1 MIKTDNK
8 GTQLSAYIWTDEVE
22 ESAWKQINNLTIFPH
37 AFHHIAIMP
46 DVHSGYGMP
55 IGGVLATKNV
65 VIPNAVG
72 VDIGCGMNYTQ
83 LDLESSSIIKEN
95 VKVVM
100 GRIRNFIPVGF
111 KHNEYGCNDKDM
123 PDMEKDIVIEKEYDS
138 AKKQLSSLGGGNHF
152 IEMQENSEGNVGIM
166 IHSGS
171 RNLGF
176 QVAKHY
182 NNIAKEKSN
191 LPKDW
196 ELDFLDINDKE
207 GQDYL
212 KAMNY
217 CLEFA
222 LLNRKRMMDKIKNI
236 IIDVY
241 NKYKTSTGHN
251 IKFNNDIDCHHNY
264 AGSETHFG
272 EKVIVHRKGAISA
285 KNGELGIIPG
295 SQGTASY
302 IVEGLGNEDSFMSS
316 SHGSGRLMSRTRAR
330 KELSLEDEK
339 QFLDNQGIIHSIRRE
354 KDLDE
359 APSAYK
365 NIDTVLSNETDL
377 IKPII
382 KLKPLAIIKG

>member
-1 MIKTDNK
+1 MIKTEKK
-8 GTQLSAYIWTDEVE
+8 GSQLSAYIWTDQVE
-22 ESAWKQINNLTIFPH
+22 ESAWKQINNLTIFPY

-55 IGGVLATKNV
+55 IGGVLAAKDV

-83 LDLESSSIIKEN
+83 LDIESSAIIKEN
-95 VKVVM
+95 IKLIM
-100 GRIRNFIPVGF
+100 GKIRESIPVGF
-111 KHNEYGCNDKDM
+111 KHNEHGCNDKDM
-123 PDMEKDIVIEKEYDS
+123 PNMEKDIIIEKEFNS
-138 AKKQLSSLGGGNHF
+138 AKNQLGSLGGGNHF
-152 IEMQENSEGNVGIM
+152 IEIQENLKGNIGIM

-171 RNLGF
+171 RNLGL

-182 NNIAKEKSN
+182 NNIAKEKSK

-196 ELDFLDINDKE
+196 ELDFLDINDKD

-222 LLNRKRMMDKIKNI
+222 LLNRKKMMDKIKNI
-236 IIDVY
+236 ILDIY
-241 NKYKTSTGHN
+241 NKNKISTGQN
-251 IKFNNDIDCHHNY
+251 IKFDNNIDCHHNY
-264 AGSETHFG
+264 AVLETHFG
-272 EKVIVHRKGAISA
+272 EQVMVHRKGAISA
-285 KNGELGIIPG
+285 KKGELGIIPG

-316 SHGSGRLMSRTRAR
+316 SHGSGRLMSRSQAR
-330 KELSLEDEK
+330 KELNLENEKLSLDK
-339 QFLDNQGIIHSIRRE
+339 QGIIHSIRNE

-365 NIDTVLSNETDL
+365 NIDMVLSNETDL

-382 KLKPLAIIKG
+382 KLRPLAIIKG

>member
-1 MIKTDNK
+1 MIKTEKK
-8 GTQLSAYIWTDEVE
+8 GLQLSAYIWTDQVE
-22 ESAWKQINNLTIFPH
+22 ESAWKQINNLTIFPY

-55 IGGVLATKNV
+55 IGGVLAAKDV

-83 LDLESSSIIKEN
+83 LDIESSAIIKEN
-95 VKVVM
+95 IKLIM
-100 GRIRNFIPVGF
+100 GKIRESIPVGF
-111 KHNEYGCNDKDM
+111 KHNEHGCNDKDM
-123 PDMEKDIVIEKEYDS
+123 PNMEKDIIIEKEFNS
-138 AKKQLSSLGGGNHF
+138 AKNQLGSLGGGNHF
-152 IEMQENSEGNVGIM
+152 IEIQENLKGNIGIM

-171 RNLGF
+171 RNLGL

-182 NNIAKEKSN
+182 NNIAKEKSK

-196 ELDFLDINDKE
+196 ELDFLDINDKD

-222 LLNRKRMMDKIKNI
+222 LLNRKKMMDKIKNI
-236 IIDVY
+236 ILDIY
-241 NKYKTSTGHN
+241 NKNKISTGQN
-251 IKFNNDIDCHHNY
+251 IKFDNNIDCHHNY
-264 AGSETHFG
+264 AVLETHFG
-272 EKVIVHRKGAISA
+272 EQVMVHRKGAISA
-285 KNGELGIIPG
+285 KKGELGIIPG

-316 SHGSGRLMSRTRAR
+316 SHGSGRLMSRSQAR
-330 KELSLEDEK
+330 KELNLENEKLSLDK
-339 QFLDNQGIIHSIRRE
+339 QGIIHSIRNE

-365 NIDTVLSNETDL
+365 NIDMVLSNETDL

-382 KLKPLAIIKG
+382 KLRPLAIIKG

>member
-1 MIKTDNK
+1 MIKTENK
-8 GTQLSAYIWTDEVE
+8 GIQLSAYIWADQVE

-55 IGGVLATKNV
+55 IGGVLAAKDV

-83 LDLESSSIIKEN
+83 LDIESSAIIKEN
-95 VKVVM
+95 IKLIM
-100 GRIRNFIPVGF
+100 GKIRESIPVGF
-111 KHNEYGCNDKDM
+111 KHNEHGCNDKDM
-123 PDMEKDIVIEKEYDS
+123 PNMEKDIIIEKEFNS
-138 AKKQLSSLGGGNHF
+138 AKNQLGSLGGGNHF
-152 IEMQENSEGNVGIM
+152 IEIQENLKGNIGIM

-171 RNLGF
+171 RNLGL

-182 NNIAKEKSN
+182 NNIAKEKSK

-196 ELDFLDINDKE
+196 ELDFLDINDKD

-222 LLNRKRMMDKIKNI
+222 LLNRKKMMDKIKNI
-236 IIDVY
+236 ILDIY
-241 NKYKTSTGHN
+241 NKNKISTGQN
-251 IKFNNDIDCHHNY
+251 IKFDNNIDCHHNY
-264 AGSETHFG
+264 AVLETHFG
-272 EKVIVHRKGAISA
+272 EQVMVHRKGAISA
-285 KNGELGIIPG
+285 KKGELGIIPG

-316 SHGSGRLMSRTRAR
+316 SHGSGRLMSRSQAR
-330 KELSLEDEK
+330 KELNLENEKLSLDK
-339 QFLDNQGIIHSIRRE
+339 QGIIHSIRNE

-365 NIDTVLSNETDL
+365 NIDMVLSNETDL

-382 KLKPLAIIKG
+382 KLRPLAIIKG

>member
-1 MIKTDNK
+1 MIKIEKK
-8 GTQLSAYIWTDEVE
+8 GLQLSAYIWTDQVE
-22 ESAWKQINNLTIFPH
+22 ESAWKQINNLTIFPY

-55 IGGVLATKNV
+55 IGGVLAAKDV

-83 LDLESSSIIKEN
+83 LDIESSAIIKEN
-95 VKVVM
+95 IKLIM
-100 GRIRNFIPVGF
+100 GKIRESIPVGF
-111 KHNEYGCNDKDM
+111 KHNEHGCNDKDM
-123 PDMEKDIVIEKEYDS
+123 PNMEKDIIIEKEFNS
-138 AKKQLSSLGGGNHF
+138 AKNQLGSLGGGNHF
-152 IEMQENSEGNVGIM
+152 IEIQENLKGNIGIM

-171 RNLGF
+171 RNLGL

-182 NNIAKEKSN
+182 NNIAKEKSK

-196 ELDFLDINDKE
+196 ELDFLDINDKD

-222 LLNRKRMMDKIKNI
+222 LLNRKKMMDKIKNI
-236 IIDVY
+236 ILDIY
-241 NKYKTSTGHN
+241 NKNKISTGKN
-251 IKFNNDIDCHHNY
+251 IKFDNNIDCHHNY
-264 AGSETHFG
+264 AVLETHFG
-272 EKVIVHRKGAISA
+272 EQVMVHRKGAISA
-285 KNGELGIIPG
+285 KKGELGIIPG

-316 SHGSGRLMSRTRAR
+316 SHGSGRLMSRSQAR
-330 KELSLEDEK
+330 KELNLENEKLSLDK
-339 QFLDNQGIIHSIRRE
+339 QGIIHSIRNE

-365 NIDTVLSNETDL
+365 NIDMVLSNETDL
-377 IKPII
+377 IKTII
-382 KLKPLAIIKG
+382 KLRPLAIIKG

>member
-1 MIKTDNK
+1 MIKTEKK
-8 GTQLSAYIWTDEVE
+8 GLQLSAYIWTDQVE
-22 ESAWKQINNLTIFPH
+22 ESAWKQINNLTIFPY

-55 IGGVLATKNV
+55 IGGVLAAKNV

-83 LDLESSSIIKEN
+83 LDIESSAIIKEN
-95 VKVVM
+95 IKLIM
-100 GRIRNFIPVGF
+100 GKIRESIPVGF
-111 KHNEYGCNDKDM
+111 KHNEHVCNDKDM
-123 PDMEKDIVIEKEYDS
+123 PNMEKDIIIEKEFNS
-138 AKKQLSSLGGGNHF
+138 AKNQLGSLGGGNHF
-152 IEMQENSEGNVGIM
+152 IEIQENLKGNIGIM

-171 RNLGF
+171 RNLGL

-182 NNIAKEKSN
+182 NNIAKEKSK

-196 ELDFLDINDKE
+196 ELDFLDINDKD

-222 LLNRKRMMDKIKNI
+222 LLNRKKMMDKIKNI
-236 IIDVY
+236 ILDIY
-241 NKYKTSTGHN
+241 NKNKTSTGQN
-251 IKFNNDIDCHHNY
+251 IKFDNNIDCHHNY
-264 AGSETHFG
+264 AVLETHFG
-272 EKVIVHRKGAISA
+272 EQVMVHRKGAISA
-285 KNGELGIIPG
+285 KKGELGIIPG

-316 SHGSGRLMSRTRAR
+316 SHGSGRLMSRSQAR
-330 KELSLEDEK
+330 KELNLENEKLSLDK
-339 QFLDNQGIIHSIRRE
+339 QGIIHSIRNE

-365 NIDTVLSNETDL
+365 NIDMVLSNETDL

-382 KLKPLAIIKG
+382 KLRPLAIIKG

>member
-1 MIKTDNK
+1 MIKTEKK
-8 GTQLSAYIWTDEVE
+8 GLQLSAYIWTDQVE
-22 ESAWKQINNLTIFPH
+22 ESAWKQINNLTIFPY

-55 IGGVLATKNV
+55 IGGVLAAKNV

-83 LDLESSSIIKEN
+83 LDIESSAIIKEN
-95 VKVVM
+95 IKLIM
-100 GRIRNFIPVGF
+100 GKIRESIPVGF
-111 KHNEYGCNDKDM
+111 KHNEHGCNDKDM
-123 PDMEKDIVIEKEYDS
+123 PNMEKDIIIEKEFNS
-138 AKKQLSSLGGGNHF
+138 AKNQLGSLGGGNHF
-152 IEMQENSEGNVGIM
+152 IEIQENLKGNIGIM

-171 RNLGF
+171 RNLGL

-182 NNIAKEKSN
+182 NNIAKEKFK

-196 ELDFLDINDKE
+196 ELDFLDINDKD

-222 LLNRKRMMDKIKNI
+222 LLNRKKMMDKIKNI
-236 IIDVY
+236 ILDIY
-241 NKYKTSTGHN
+241 NKNKISTGQN
-251 IKFNNDIDCHHNY
+251 IKFDNNIDCHHNY
-264 AGSETHFG
+264 AVLETHFG
-272 EKVIVHRKGAISA
+272 EQVMVHRKGAISA
-285 KNGELGIIPG
+285 KKGELGIIPG

-316 SHGSGRLMSRTRAR
+316 SHGSGRLMSRSQAR
-330 KELSLEDEK
+330 KELNLENEKLSLDK
-339 QFLDNQGIIHSIRRE
+339 QGIIHSIRNE

-365 NIDTVLSNETDL
+365 NIDMVLSNETDL

-382 KLKPLAIIKG
+382 KLRPLAIIKG

>member
-1 MIKTDNK
+1 MIKTEKK
-8 GTQLSAYIWTDEVE
+8 GIQLSAYIWTDQVE

-55 IGGVLATKNV
+55 IGGVLAAKNV

-83 LDLESSSIIKEN
+83 LDIESSTIVKEN
-95 VKVVM
+95 IKLIM
-100 GRIRNFIPVGF
+100 GMIRESIPVGF
-111 KHNEYGCNDKDM
+111 KHNDNSCNDKEM
-123 PDMEKDIVIEKEYDS
+123 PNVEMDDIVNKEFGS
-138 AKKQLSSLGGGNHF
+138 AKKQLGSLGGGNHF
-152 IEMQENSEGNVGIM
+152 IEIQENSDGNIGIM

-171 RNLGF
+171 RNLGL

-182 NNIAKEKSN
+182 NNIAKEKSK

-196 ELDFLDINDKE
+196 ELDFLDINDKD

-222 LLNRKRMMDKIKNI
+222 LLNRKKMMNKIKNI
-236 IIDVY
+236 IIDIY
-241 NKYKTSTGHN
+241 NKNKISTGQN
-251 IKFNNDIDCHHNY
+251 IKFDNNIDCHHNY
-264 AGSETHFG
+264 AVLETHFG
-272 EKVIVHRKGAISA
+272 EQVMVHRKGAISA
-285 KNGELGIIPG
+285 KKGELGIIPG

-316 SHGSGRLMSRTRAR
+316 SHGSGRLMSRSQAR
-330 KELSLEDEK
+330 KELNLENEKLSLDK
-339 QFLDNQGIIHSIRRE
+339 QGIIHSIRNE

-365 NIDTVLSNETDL
+365 DIESVISNETDL
-377 IKPII
+377 IKQII

>member
-1 MIKTDNK
+1 MIKTEKK
-8 GTQLSAYIWTDEVE
+8 GLQLSAYIWTDQIE
-22 ESAWKQINNLTIFPH
+22 ESAWKQINNLTIFPY

-55 IGGVLATKNV
+55 IGGVLAAKNV

-83 LDLESSSIIKEN
+83 LDIESSAIIKEN
-95 VKVVM
+95 IKLIM
-100 GRIRNFIPVGF
+100 GKIRESIPVGF
-111 KHNEYGCNDKDM
+111 KHNEHGCNDKDM
-123 PDMEKDIVIEKEYDS
+123 PNMEKDIIIEKEFNS
-138 AKKQLSSLGGGNHF
+138 AKNQLGSLGGGNHF
-152 IEMQENSEGNVGIM
+152 IEIQENLKGNIGIM

-171 RNLGF
+171 RNLGL

-182 NNIAKEKSN
+182 NNIAKEKSK

-196 ELDFLDINDKE
+196 ELDFLDINDKD

-222 LLNRKRMMDKIKNI
+222 LLNRKKMMDKIKNI
-236 IIDVY
+236 ILDIY
-241 NKYKTSTGHN
+241 NKNKTSTGQN
-251 IKFNNDIDCHHNY
+251 IKFDNNIDCHHNY
-264 AGSETHFG
+264 AVLETHFG
-272 EKVIVHRKGAISA
+272 EQVMVHRKGAISA
-285 KNGELGIIPG
+285 KKGELGIIPG

-316 SHGSGRLMSRTRAR
+316 SHGSGRLMSRSQAR
-330 KELSLEDEK
+330 KELNLENEKLSLDK
-339 QFLDNQGIIHSIRRE
+339 QGIIHSIRNE

-365 NIDTVLSNETDL
+365 NIDMVLSNETDL

-382 KLKPLAIIKG
+382 KLRPLAIIKG

>member
-1 MIKTDNK
+1 MIKTEKK
-8 GTQLSAYIWTDEVE
+8 GLQLSAYIWTDQVE
-22 ESAWKQINNLTIFPH
+22 ESAWKQINNLTIFPY

-55 IGGVLATKNV
+55 IGGVLAAKNV

-83 LDLESSSIIKEN
+83 LDIESSAIIKEN
-95 VKVVM
+95 IKLIM
-100 GRIRNFIPVGF
+100 GKIRESIPVGF
-111 KHNEYGCNDKDM
+111 KHNEHGCNDKDM
-123 PDMEKDIVIEKEYDS
+123 PNMEKDIIIEKEFNS
-138 AKKQLSSLGGGNHF
+138 AKNQLGSLGGGNHF
-152 IEMQENSEGNVGIM
+152 IEIQENLKGNIGIM

-171 RNLGF
+171 RNLGL

-182 NNIAKEKSN
+182 NNIAKEKSK

-196 ELDFLDINDKE
+196 ELDFLDINDKD

-222 LLNRKRMMDKIKNI
+222 LLNRKKMMDKIKNI
-236 IIDVY
+236 ILDIY
-241 NKYKTSTGHN
+241 NKNKTSTGQN
-251 IKFNNDIDCHHNY
+251 IKFDNNIDCHHNY
-264 AGSETHFG
+264 AVLETHFG
-272 EKVIVHRKGAISA
+272 EQVMVHRKGAISA
-285 KNGELGIIPG
+285 KKGELGIIPG

-316 SHGSGRLMSRTRAR
+316 SHGSGRLMSRSQAR
-330 KELSLEDEK
+330 KELNLENEKLSLDK
-339 QFLDNQGIIHSIRRE
+339 QGIIHSIRNE

-365 NIDTVLSNETDL
+365 NIDMVLSNETDL

-382 KLKPLAIIKG
+382 KLRPLAIIKG

>member
-1 MIKTDNK
+1 MIKTEKK
-8 GTQLSAYIWTDEVE
+8 GSQLSAYIWTDQVE
-22 ESAWKQINNLTIFPH
+22 ESAWKQINNLTIFPY

-55 IGGVLATKNV
+55 IGGVLAAKNV

-83 LDLESSSIIKEN
+83 LDIESSAIIKEN
-95 VKVVM
+95 IKLIM
-100 GRIRNFIPVGF
+100 GKIRESIPVGF
-111 KHNEYGCNDKDM
+111 KHNEHGCNDKDM
-123 PDMEKDIVIEKEYDS
+123 PNMEKDIIIEKEFNS
-138 AKKQLSSLGGGNHF
+138 AKNQLGSLGGGNHF
-152 IEMQENSEGNVGIM
+152 IEIQENLKGNIGIM

-171 RNLGF
+171 RNLGL

-182 NNIAKEKSN
+182 NNIAKEKSK

-196 ELDFLDINDKE
+196 ELDFLDINDKD

-222 LLNRKRMMDKIKNI
+222 LLNRKKMMDKIKNI
-236 IIDVY
+236 ILDIY
-241 NKYKTSTGHN
+241 NKNKISTGQN
-251 IKFNNDIDCHHNY
+251 IKFDNNIDCHHNY
-264 AGSETHFG
+264 AVLETHFG
-272 EKVIVHRKGAISA
+272 EQVMVHRKGAISA
-285 KNGELGIIPG
+285 KKGELGIIPG

-316 SHGSGRLMSRTRAR
+316 SHGSGRLMSRSQAR
-330 KELSLEDEK
+330 KELNLENEKLSLDK
-339 QFLDNQGIIHSIRRE
+339 QGIIHSIRNE

-365 NIDTVLSNETDL
+365 NIDMVLSNETDL

-382 KLKPLAIIKG
+382 KLRPLAIIKG

>member
-1 MIKTDNK
+1 MIKTEKK
-8 GTQLSAYIWTDEVE
+8 GLQLSAYIWTDQVE
-22 ESAWKQINNLTIFPH
+22 ESAWKQINNLTIFPY

-83 LDLESSSIIKEN
+83 LDIESSAIIKEN
-95 VKVVM
+95 IKLIM
-100 GRIRNFIPVGF
+100 GKIRESIPVGF
-111 KHNEYGCNDKDM
+111 KHNEHGCNDKDM
-123 PDMEKDIVIEKEYDS
+123 PNMEKDIIIEKEFNS
-138 AKKQLSSLGGGNHF
+138 AKNQLGSLGGGNHF
-152 IEMQENSEGNVGIM
+152 IEIQENLKGNIGIM

-171 RNLGF
+171 RNLGL

-182 NNIAKEKSN
+182 NNIAKEKSK

-196 ELDFLDINDKE
+196 ELDFLDINDKD

-222 LLNRKRMMDKIKNI
+222 LLNRKKMMDKIKNI
-236 IIDVY
+236 ILDIY
-241 NKYKTSTGHN
+241 NKNKTSTGQN
-251 IKFNNDIDCHHNY
+251 IKFDNNIDCHHNY
-264 AGSETHFG
+264 AVLETHFG
-272 EKVIVHRKGAISA
+272 EQVMVHRKGAISA
-285 KNGELGIIPG
+285 KKGELGIIPG

-316 SHGSGRLMSRTRAR
+316 SHGSGRLMSRSQAR
-330 KELSLEDEK
+330 KELNLENEKLSLDK
-339 QFLDNQGIIHSIRRE
+339 QGIIHSIRNE

-365 NIDTVLSNETDL
+365 NIDMVLSNETDL

-382 KLKPLAIIKG
+382 KLRPLAIIKG